1 MITLG
6 ADPERM
12 TVHLSR
18 DSDFNAVLESYSGP
32 TPADYP
38 VGTAVTLEVETSAGT
53 TTWTATVA
61 ANTATFTVDEV
72 AVNTLLDTTG
82 PKEARLFY
90 ENGTDRRLWAF
101 GPVREH

>member
-6 ADPERM
+6 TDPERM

-18 DSDFNAVLESYSGP
+18 DSDFDAVLESYTGSTP
-32 TPADYP
+32 TDYP
-38 VGTAVTLEVETSAGT
+38 AGTAVTLEVDTSAGV

-61 ANTATFTVDEV
+61 GNTATFNVDEA
-72 AVNTLLDTTG
+72 AVNTLLDTAG

-90 ENGTDRRLWAF
+90 ENGTDRSLWAF